1 MPARISRSRSRASTT
16 LCAFARASVPLTL
29 QPMID
34 VHQSHSSWTRDAKR
48 AIKSGARYLLGP
60 VRLDRNDRSAD
71 ALRMSPTST
80 ASPASRAL
88 GSGSATS
95 SRPSIASGD
104 ATDLAGSCASTR
116 TSRASSDRS
125 RRSRAC
131 AQADDQT
138 DASPGTTSPTCASSA
153 RTARVRRCA
162 GRARADLL
170 ADCRIAGYGTSQLL
184 RATLTASGAHI
195 YTKNGRSMSTNLSKL
210 RVRGHKPSSSL
221 TAQEYLR
228 ECNKATGG
236 AKLYVTG
243 ASTRCQGA
251 ADGDRVRLAVQLGL
265 GQGQVDQGGA
275 STRRLTRSDA
285 PGDEGL
291 PQHQSVRLPFAR
303 SDATQRA
310 SPARLRSRTCAAE
323 VRSARLIR
331 G

>member
-1 MPARISRSRSRASTT
+1 
-16 LCAFARASVPLTL
+16 
-29 QPMID
+29 
-34 VHQSHSSWTRDAKR
+34 
-48 AIKSGARYLLGP
+48 
-60 VRLDRNDRSAD
+60 
-71 ALRMSPTST
+71 MSPTSM

-95 SRPSIASGD
+95 SRPSTAPSDAS
-104 ATDLAGSCASTR
+104 DLEGSCASTR
-116 TSRASSDRS
+116 TSRASSARS
-125 RRSRAC
+125 RRSRAS
-131 AQADDQT
+131 ARIVGQS

-153 RTARVRRCA
+153 KTARVRRCA
-162 GRARADLL
+162 GRARADLV
-170 ADCRIAGYGTSQLL
+170 ADCRIAGYGTSQLR
-184 RATLTASGAHI
+184 RATLTVPGAHI

-275 STRRLTRSDA
+275 WTPELSRSDV

-291 PQHQSVRLPFAR
+291 PQHQSVCLLFAR

-323 VRSARLIR
+323 VRSARLVR